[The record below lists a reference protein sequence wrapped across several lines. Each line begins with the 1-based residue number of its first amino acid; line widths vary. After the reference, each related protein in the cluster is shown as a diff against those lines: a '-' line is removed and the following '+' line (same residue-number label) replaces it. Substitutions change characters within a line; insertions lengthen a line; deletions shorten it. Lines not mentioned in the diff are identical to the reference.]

1 MINQGSNTQHRYAA
15 SRNEDINMKLAS
27 FEIGNGSTW
36 GVIEN
41 EEAVD
46 VGALLRDRYP
56 DLKSTI
62 AADGTVSPTKSD

>member
-1 MINQGSNTQHRYAA
+1 
-15 SRNEDINMKLAS
+15 MKLAS